1 METSSATTKL
11 PSLHSSTT
19 LVPTSDQ
26 TQATSKEPCRTYYQR
41 MGPPNPDARPKSK
54 SKLGKL
60 LSKLPSSAAVRR
72 SVDVRE
78 RQLVEEE
85 RTGVRRVIVADGT
98 EVSDCFCNDLL
109 GRQSLGAAV
118 MEGKDVK

>member
-1 METSSATTKL
+1 METSSATTTS

-19 LVPTSDQ
+19 LVPTPDQ
-26 TQATSKEPCRTYYQR
+26 TPTTSKEPCRTYYQR
-41 MGPPNPDARPKSK
+41 VGPSNPDAQPKSK

-60 LSKLPSSAAVRR
+60 LSKLPSSAAVRK

-85 RTGVRRVIVADGT
+85 RTGVRRVIVAEGT

-109 GRQSLGAAV
+109 GRQPLGADMV
-118 MEGKDVK
+118 EGKD